1 MSKFFE
7 YIIAF
12 EGILV
17 AIITLASTLAGFW
30 VKKHIQKK
38 SASRELE
45 EATHKNEN
53 ILRLLKTL
61 LEEVQCDRAYIFE
74 FHNGTYFSSGLPIQK
89 FTCSYEVVDEGIS
102 SECSNPG
109 EYRVSNFNSY
119 IKKIITER
127 DVCIPN
133 VNDIVE
139 HPLLKGLLEEKGVK
153 SLYNIPIRDISGKTI
168 GFIGVDFVKN
178 QINLD
183 EVKINFIRSCA
194 KLVTGYIA
202 K

>member
-1 MSKFFE
+1 MNNFFE
-7 YIIAF
+7 YVIAF

-17 AIITLASTLAGFW
+17 ATITLASTLIGFW
-30 VKKHIQKK
+30 VKKQFQEKTAAK
-38 SASRELE
+38 ELE
-45 EATHKNEN
+45 YATYKNEN
-53 ILRLLKTL
+53 ILGLLKEI
-61 LEEVQCDRAYIFE
+61 LEHLKCDRVYIFE
-74 FHNGTYFSSGLPIQK
+74 FHNGTYFSSGLPMQK

-102 SECSNPG
+102 SECRNPG

-133 VNDIVE
+133 VDQIVE
-139 HPLLKGLLEEKGVK
+139 HPLLKGLLQEKGVK
-153 SLYNIPIRDISGKTI
+153 SLYNIPIRDLSGKTI
-168 GFIGVDFVKN
+168 GFIGVDFVKELV
-178 QINLD
+178 NL
-183 EVKINFIRSCA
+183 EESKINFIRSCA